1 MTKTPPEPAA
11 GKKVS
16 PAQEGGSATP
26 RPMLLIQHQYTK
38 DLSFESPRSPAIFQE
53 MAREAPAVDLAVRV
67 DAHQLGESLFEII
80 LHLEAKALVAGS
92 PAFVLELAYGAV
104 AEINVQDQSYR
115 LPLLEIEAPRLMFPF
130 ARNIIADVTRDGG
143 FPPLML
149 HPIDF
154 AELFQKKQ
162 ADAQAAS
169 GAQSSVKEE
178 ALSEA

>member
-1 MTKTPPEPAA
+1 MTKTPPEPATD
-11 GKKVS
+11 KNTSV
-16 PAQEGGSATP
+16 AQDGGAVP
-26 RPMLLIQHQYTK
+26 RPMLFVQHQYTK

-67 DAHQLGESLFEII
+67 DAHQLGESLFEVI

-104 AEINVQDQSYR
+104 AEINVQDKSYR

-162 ADAQAAS
+162 AEAQAAS